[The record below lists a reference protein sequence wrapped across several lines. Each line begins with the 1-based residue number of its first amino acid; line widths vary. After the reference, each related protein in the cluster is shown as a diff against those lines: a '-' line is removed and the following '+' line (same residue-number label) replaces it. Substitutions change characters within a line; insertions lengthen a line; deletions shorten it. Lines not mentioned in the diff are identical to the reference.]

1 MDSVSLP
8 SAQEDSL
15 LELIVRASALY
26 CDSPQRAL
34 CLCMGL
40 TGGVIFP
47 QGKGSASHTGPP
59 PSSGVLASAL
69 WNPLGHLRASDLI
82 SRAEKMQ
89 PPHGWRERII
99 SKVPES
105 QTAQRGL
112 RQGVSNPAGEASMAG
127 TQEPTG
133 SSLPSCA
140 FFRSHLRCHLL
151 QTMCCLLAKKQPS
164 LSSSNVHTSPQHG

>member
-1 MDSVSLP
+1 MLSTATVPKGPLLVHGAHRWGDLSPRKAVSEP
-8 SAQEDSL
+8 DWTPT
-15 LELIVRASALY
+15 EL
-26 CDSPQRAL
+26 
-34 CLCMGL
+34 
-40 TGGVIFP
+40 
-47 QGKGSASHTGPP
+47 
-59 PSSGVLASAL
+59 GVLASAL
-69 WNPLGHLRASDLI
+69 WKPLGHLRASDLI

-164 LSSSNVHTSPQHG
+164 LSSSNVHASPQHG